1 MGYYEERKKEK
12 EKALW
17 GKGTAENPD
26 PESTLGFLKAAGAT
40 DDDHTAVNFNYLN
53 KSNGKYNWDKGDQ
66 IRYST
71 TDNIRSG
78 EENLFT
84 KKGNEEKENLYLV
97 AYKKGPSRRDDD
109 DDLIHDIEYGVT
121 RKQPEWQ
128 NSTNGIY
135 MELDVTNRPNNE
147 SKWDELVSTYI
158 KTDDDNNIPWNHWA
172 NDVQYKR
179 GTRRRVI
186 LKNTQAQNINSI
198 VRSGSRNG
206 TRGHV
211 FFPSVYDLDN
221 GKHRNIWAQSSRH
234 NIDDGGFVGRSSR
247 ESLAGEVHKQNIQT
261 EVNNEYAQYENDIID
276 KNSESNKEANE
287 KNEAKNLA
295 YDRIIQIAKSTGGT
309 GSGQG
314 YVTQRDKILTS
325 KGENMNISLG
335 TSQGSDTVNRIVH
348 TNTIGRT
355 GDGKTIEEILKDAN
369 FTDDEIKKI
378 QIGLKD
384 KFKEFYTAEKLA
396 DKWEMPLLEDT
407 NSLYNFKM
415 DTFKANEYKNYDDK
429 GAKAS
434 RRWEEAKGEN
444 PDNVWFKTLGEV
456 DPNIDIINVHAVL
469 DPDTKK
475 IDEKAS
481 KDNYLKYDFSLHANN
496 SDVRGIRKVKPT
508 EAEQY
513 AEYNLTTDN
522 EIQFYRDKQLGIQD
536 ENVEGDSTVGRLLA
550 LDSVSNALADAK
562 NDKTTKTITY
572 TITKED
578 DTKEERTVNAY
589 DYWQDLGK
597 QYYLNPKDQDDFVT
611 LYRLS
616 EVPEHKN
623 TVKEEFVD
631 DDEYDDEYD
640 PNDPNR
646 SLQGISELESAVT
659 QATGIETAA
668 NINRLGIL
676 TKNVLNDTINEIQ
689 KAKKKEQ
696 FLDFMGGLDGFS
708 EVMNMGETMKNS
720 ILGDTGIGAMAPYM
734 GDISR
739 MEEGLEKGIQSLG
752 GIQNNVQYNWQQ
764 WFDDELTDKY
774 GKNYKKFMPLEEQ
787 KNIAKA
793 FTHPTVQ
800 QPIYNKETKEFNKD
814 FLEKAGFENTK
825 QLEEFLT
832 NEENFPAYNL
842 DEEDPASSG
851 ELDGIHLLAELKGI
865 EVDSEK
871 GPEWKALGYK
881 SKDAFYKD
889 LNEKEY
895 KDIDKLQAKLYNLK
909 TQGYDISST
918 LSYDGKA
925 KNIKNVLEYNT
936 NDFMDTWINNMEE
949 RIEILK
955 EETDDKGNPLYL
967 YDIDEDGNRI
977 KSNEEDDDPNTEFDE
992 RYEGMAI
999 ENSFARNFIN
1009 NYLKPRFDQSKSMN
1023 EFVEYMDVR
1032 AGEQNPFQTQTNL
1045 NAVQSIARD
1054 ESRKWIKELENI
1066 KAAETGNFDFEY
1078 YFDPTLSFEAEEAS
1092 YEDAK
1097 GKVAQMNKGTGVMA
1111 LTESAKGKDQ
1121 RDIIK
1126 KHWEDAKD
1134 PGKGNQSIGN
1144 GFDKTWDQL
1153 FYEYGVSRKEIEDP
1167 KTFAKIHFQA
1177 IGNNPLLQDNDG
1189 KKIGAFDPRG
1199 DLIHAVKVKNEIY
1212 KEGGILE
1219 TLINENKKYDQVFGT
1234 FITPE
1239 EYADD
1244 IVGSL
1249 DPEKTPEAWQEA
1261 LEGLGY
1267 KDFQGGVQDLKDLI
1281 QEVVRGGSAMDIRQ
1295 GIQYLQKQREKP
1307 TQERLG
1313 ITYIE
1318 RDEDDQRKD
1327 VDYQG
1332 DTELFKIWKAGGYQ
1346 GSEDQFYD
1354 EFMTDTTKE
1363 DQQLLTQ
1370 AMGEGFS
1377 MPELDLSDPFS
1388 AMSSLAEIG
1397 AGDAFDWGTG
1407 DEEDTKEVEDTF
1419 FKVGID
1425 KEEDEDDDDEF
1436 SFDFGKGLVW

>member
-26 PESTLGFLKAAGAT
+26 PKSALGILKAAGTT
-40 DDDHTAVNFNYLN
+40 DDDHTAINFNYLAN
-53 KSNGKYNWDKGDQ
+53 PNGKGTWSKGDQ
-66 IRYST
+66 IKYST
-71 TDNIRSG
+71 TNNIRPG
-78 EENLFT
+78 EEELFT
-84 KKGNEEKENLYLV
+84 KKGNEEKEKLYLV
-97 AYKKGPSRRDDD
+97 VYNDGTDNG
-109 DDLIHDIEYGVT
+109 EYGVT
-121 RKQPEWQ
+121 KNLPAQLKNNDGTIN
-128 NSTNGIY
+128 NSTNGIALEISG
-135 MELDVTNRPNNE
+135 MRRGNM
-147 SKWDELVSTYI
+147 
-158 KTDDDNNIPWNHWA
+158 
-172 NDVQYKR
+172 YKR
-179 GTRRRVI
+179 ENYDDEWQKLTEKYLMKEDEEDARYYYNSGWASKAYKGYTSRQGTKSYYGAKQLI
-186 LKNTQAQNINSI
+186 
-198 VRSGSRNG
+198 RSGLKTG
-206 TRGHV
+206 FRGRGRLPEIKNLDTGHNNHIWLKGQDD
-211 FFPSVYDLDN
+211 PIDDLDMDYM
-221 GKHRNIWAQSSRH
+221 GDTHL
-234 NIDDGGFVGRSSR
+234 GV
-247 ESLAGEVHKQNIQT
+247 LAKKNIQT
-261 EVNNEYAQYENDIID
+261 DVNNEYAQYENKIID
-276 KNSESNKEANE
+276 DNNKINKEANE

-309 GSGQG
+309 GSGQD

-348 TNTIGRT
+348 TNTRGRT
-355 GDGKTIEEILKDAN
+355 GDGKTIEEILKEGN

-384 KFKEFYTAEKLA
+384 KFKEFYTEEKLA
-396 DKWEMPLLEDT
+396 DTWEMPLLEDP
-407 NSLYNFKM
+407 NSLYKFKM
-415 DTFKANEYKNYDDK
+415 DTFKASEYKNYDDK
-429 GAKAS
+429 GAAAS
-434 RRWEEAKGEN
+434 RTWEDA
-444 PDNVWFKTLGEV
+444 DNSTFLGEI
-456 DPNIDIINVHAVL
+456 DKDIDIIGRYDN
-469 DPDTKK
+469 
-475 IDEKAS
+475 
-481 KDNYLKYDFSLHANN
+481 KDNYLKYDFSIHAKD
-496 SDVRGIRKVKPT
+496 SGVRGIRKLNPT

-536 ENVEGDSTVGRLLA
+536 EDVEGDATVGRLLA

-578 DTKEERTVNAY
+578 GTKEERTVNAY

-774 GKNYKKFMPLEEQ
+774 GKNYKKFISLEEQ
-787 KNIAKA
+787 SNIMKA
-793 FTHPTVQ
+793 YNNPGVKK
-800 QPIYNKETKEFNKD
+800 PIYNNETNEFNQD
-814 FLEKAGFENTK
+814 FLEAAGFEDNK
-825 QLEEFLT
+825 ELVDFLT
-832 NEENFPAYNL
+832 TKENFPKYN
-842 DEEDPASSG
+842 EDGTLYEG
-851 ELDGIHLLAELKGI
+851 ELDADYQHDGLSILEHLQGKIIKPKIPKTNKDGT
-865 EVDSEK
+865 
-871 GPEWKALGYK
+871 PALDENGQQIYTP
-881 SKDAFYKD
+881 YLETWGVENND
-889 LNEKEY
+889 LIIKRT
-895 KDIDKLQAKLYNLK
+895 DK
-909 TQGYDISST
+909 
-918 LSYDGKA
+918 
-925 KNIKNVLEYNT
+925 
-936 NDFMDTWINNMEE
+936 
-949 RIEILK
+949 LK
-955 EETDDKGNPLYL
+955 EETDDKGDPLYL

-977 KSNEEDDDPNTEFDE
+977 KSDVEIDDPNTEFDE

-1032 AGEQNPFQTQTNL
+1032 SGEQNPFQTQTNL
-1045 NAVQSIARD
+1045 NAVQSIART
-1054 ESRKWIKELENI
+1054 ESDKWLKELENMRDS
-1066 KAAETGNFDFEY
+1066 ETGDFDVEY
-1078 YFDPTLSFEAEEAS
+1078 YFDPTLKFEKVS

-1097 GKVAQMNKGTGVMA
+1097 GKVAQMNEGTGVMA

-1153 FYEYGVSRKEIEDP
+1153 FYEYGVSRKDIEDP

-1177 IGNNPLLQDNDG
+1177 IGNNPLLQDNNG

-1199 DLIHAVKVKNEIY
+1199 DLLHAVKVKNEIY

-1267 KDFQGGVQDLKDLI
+1267 KDFEGGVQDLKDLI

-1295 GIQYLQKQREKP
+1295 GIQYLQEQREKP

-1313 ITYIE
+1313 ITYIQ
-1318 RDEDDQRKD
+1318 RDEDDQRKNINNE
-1327 VDYQG
+1327 G

-1388 AMSSLAEIG
+1388 AMSSLAGIG

-1407 DEEDTKEVEDTF
+1407 DEEDTKDEEDTF

-1425 KEEDEDDDDEF
+1425 KEEDENDDDEF
-1436 SFDFGKGLVW
+1436 SFDFGKGLIW

>member
-1 MGYYEERKKEK
+1 MGYYEERKKAK
-12 EKALW
+12 EEALW
-17 GKGTAENPD
+17 GKGTKENPD
-26 PESTLGFLKAAGAT
+26 PDSTLGFLKAAGEKAT
-40 DDDHTAVNFNYLN
+40 ADDHTAVNFNYLN
-53 KSNGKYNWDKGDQ
+53 KSNGKYNWSKGDQ

-71 TDNIRSG
+71 LDDILPG
-78 EENLFT
+78 EEDLFT
-84 KKGNEEKENLYLV
+84 VKGSKPKQKLYLV
-97 AYKKGPSRRDDD
+97 AQKGGPNGVTHNKPEWSNSGSGIWMEVNTNDRAENNMNRWDDHIEKYIGQRWHSDDD
-109 DDLIHDIEYGVT
+109 DYRGH
-121 RKQPEWQ
+121 
-128 NSTNGIY
+128 
-135 MELDVTNRPNNE
+135 
-147 SKWDELVSTYI
+147 
-158 KTDDDNNIPWNHWA
+158 NHWA
-172 NDVQYKR
+172 GSGWGQKGRKIDDLMASGYKLGSR
-179 GTRRRVI
+179 STKRYIPGPLTNI
-186 LKNTQAQNINSI
+186 DTGEEAYLWAKADNKDSQSQHNINNSNN
-198 VRSGSRNG
+198 RYRNLSRN
-206 TRGHV
+206 
-211 FFPSVYDLDN
+211 SWA
-221 GKHRNIWAQSSRH
+221 GKNEMH
-234 NIDDGGFVGRSSR
+234 NIQV
-247 ESLAGEVHKQNIQT
+247 N
-261 EVNNEYAQYENDIID
+261 VNNEYAIYENELIS
-276 KNSESNKEANE
+276 KNHIANAEANE
-287 KNEAKNLA
+287 KNKAKSLA
-295 YDRIIQIAKSTGGT
+295 YDRIIQIANSTGGT

-335 TSQGSDTVNRIVH
+335 NSQGSDTVNRIVH
-348 TNTIGRT
+348 TNTRGRT
-355 GDGKTIEEILKDAN
+355 GDGKTIEEILKEGK

-378 QIGLKD
+378 QIDLKD
-384 KFKEFYTAEKLA
+384 KFKDFYIAEKKA
-396 DKWEMPLLEDT
+396 KDWEGILLNDP
-407 NSLYNFKM
+407 NSLYDFKM
-415 DTFKANEYKNYDDK
+415 DNFDAKYYKEDDTK
-429 GAKAS
+429 GAEAS
-434 RRWEEAKGEN
+434 ERWEDAN
-444 PDNVWFKTLGEV
+444 NSTFLGEE
-456 DPNIDIINVHAVL
+456 DPDIDIIGRYGKNVK
-469 DPDTKK
+469 DD
-475 IDEKAS
+475 
-481 KDNYLKYDFSLHANN
+481 KDNYLKYDFSIHAKD
-496 SDVRGIRKVKPT
+496 SGVRGIRKLKPT
-508 EAEQY
+508 EAETYQ
-513 AEYNLTTDN
+513 EYTKDLVTDN

-536 ENVEGDSTVGRLLA
+536 ASVEGDATVERLLA

-578 DTKEERTVNAY
+578 GTKEERTVNAY

-631 DDEYDDEYD
+631 DEEYD
-640 PNDPNR
+640 PNNLDT

-659 QATGIETAA
+659 QATGIESAA

-764 WFDDELTDKY
+764 WFDNELTDKY
-774 GKNYKKFMPLEEQ
+774 GKNYKKFLPLEEQ

-793 FTHPTVQ
+793 FTHPMVQ
-800 QPIYNKETKEFNKD
+800 QPVYNKETKEFNKD
-814 FLEKAGFENTK
+814 FLEKAGFESTK
-825 QLEEFLT
+825 ELEEFLT
-832 NEENFPAYNL
+832 SKENFPAYNL
-842 DEEDPASSG
+842 DDEDPASRG
-851 ELDGIHLLAELKGI
+851 ELDGIHLLAEIKGV
-865 EVDSEK
+865 EVDPEK
-871 GPEWKALGYK
+871 GPEWKALGYG
-881 SKDAFYKD
+881 SK
-889 LNEKEY
+889 NEFGLAIRELSKPGKGKEFNRLKHEIY
-895 KDIDKLQAKLYNLK
+895 ELKL
-909 TQGYDISST
+909 QGYDISAS
-918 LSYDGKA
+918 LDPDFG
-925 KNIKNVLEYNT
+925 KNIGDLLETNT
-936 NDFMDTWINNMEE
+936 LMKAWVPHMEN
-949 RIEILK
+949 RIELLK

-977 KSNEEDDDPNTEFDE
+977 KSDVEIDDPNTEFDE

-1054 ESRKWIKELENI
+1054 KSEKWINELRNMRDSES
-1066 KAAETGNFDFEY
+1066 GDFDFEY
-1078 YFDPTLSFEAEEAS
+1078 YFDPTSKFEKVS
-1092 YEDAK
+1092 YEEAK
-1097 GKVAQMNKGTGVMA
+1097 GKVAQMNEATGVMA

-1153 FYEYGVSRKEIEDP
+1153 FYEYGVTRDDIKDP
-1167 KTFAKIHFQA
+1167 ETFAKIHFQA

-1199 DLIHAVKVKNEIY
+1199 DLLHAVKVKNEIY

-1249 DPEKTPEAWQEA
+1249 DPEKTPEAWKEA

-1267 KDFQGGVQDLKDLI
+1267 KDFEGGVQDLKDLI

-1313 ITYIE
+1313 ITYIQ
-1318 RDEDDQRKD
+1318 RDEDDKRKD
-1327 VDYQG
+1327 IDHEG

-1346 GSEDQFYD
+1346 GTEDQFYD

-1363 DQQLLTQ
+1363 DQELLTQ

-1388 AMSSLAEIG
+1388 AMSSLAGIG

-1407 DEEDTKEVEDTF
+1407 DEEDTKDEEDTF

-1425 KEEDEDDDDEF
+1425 KEEDEDDEDEF
-1436 SFDFGKGLVW
+1436 SFDFAKGLIW